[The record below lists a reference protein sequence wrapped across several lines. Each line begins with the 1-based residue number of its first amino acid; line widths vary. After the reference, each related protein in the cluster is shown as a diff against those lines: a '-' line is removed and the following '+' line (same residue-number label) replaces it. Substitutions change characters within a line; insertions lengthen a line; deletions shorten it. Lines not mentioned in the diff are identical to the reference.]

1 MSKINTFLQ
10 KRKMHENRHVVF
22 MVIIAYVLS
31 FLMLFFGSDV
41 FYNIKSTAS
50 GIMNESEEAAQEQ
63 IEEEE
68 LSELLDEIRANKLLL
83 KYQSLEEISS
93 SQEILSKGEPLET
106 RILTVPSSTDSIDQY
121 PSLQEQEGE
130 NTDFDKQ
137 IMKEKSEQDTDEDV
151 DMIQSFSVVSEEMK
165 TEDKKEKKKSKEKE
179 NQEKVEEVS
188 NPGYIIKVTDEE
200 VAMLER
206 IVQAEAGSEDIKG
219 RILVANVILNR
230 VANEDF
236 PDTIKEVIFQNS
248 NGDYQFSPVSDKRY
262 WSVKVTKNTKESVER
277 ALKGEDYSEGALYFM
292 ARKRAKKNSAQW
304 FDNNLTWLFQHGGHE
319 FYK

>member
-1 MSKINTFLQ
+1 
-10 KRKMHENRHVVF
+10 
-22 MVIIAYVLS
+22 
-31 FLMLFFGSDV
+31 
-41 FYNIKSTAS
+41 
-50 GIMNESEEAAQEQ
+50 
-63 IEEEE
+63 
-68 LSELLDEIRANKLLL
+68 
-83 KYQSLEEISS
+83 
-93 SQEILSKGEPLET
+93 
-106 RILTVPSSTDSIDQY
+106 
-121 PSLQEQEGE
+121 
-130 NTDFDKQ
+130 
-137 IMKEKSEQDTDEDV
+137 MKEKSEQDTDEDV